1 MRVGLVSPYSFD
13 TPGGV
18 QAHVRDLAETL
29 LELGHEVSVL
39 TPAERED
46 DLPPYVVSAGRA
58 VPVPYNG
65 SVSRLAFGPLS
76 TVRVR
81 RWLKDGEF
89 DVLHVHEPVAPSIS
103 LLAVMAAKGPVVA
116 TFHTSN
122 PRSRTLMAAAG
133 VLQPFMEKI
142 GGRIAVSAAA
152 RRVQVEH
159 LDGGAIEIPNG
170 VDTHRFARAEPLP
183 GWPGEGGAIGF
194 LGRFEESRK
203 GFAVLAEAFPA
214 LAAARPSLRL
224 LVAGPGDVAE
234 ARGKFRP
241 ELLDR
246 ITFLGKVSEVDKA
259 RMLRS
264 VDAYIAPNTG
274 QESFGIILSEAMAAG
289 TAIVASDIDAFR
301 RVLDD
306 GTAGELFIPGDAT
319 ALATAAGRL
328 LDNPARRTALA
339 AHAAKVVMIY
349 DWHVV
354 ARQVLDVYE
363 MVVAGTPVALDD
375 TP

>member
-39 TPAERED
+39 TPAEREE
-46 DLPPYVVSAGRA
+46 DLPPYAVSAGRA

-170 VDTHRFARAEPLP
+170 VDTRRFARAEPLP

-203 GFAVLAEAFPA
+203 GFAVLAEAFPS
-214 LAAARPSLRL
+214 LAATHPDLRL
-224 LVAGPGDVAE
+224 LVAGPGDVTE
-234 ARGKFRP
+234 ARGKFPP

-306 GTAGELFIPGDAT
+306 GTAGELFTPGDAT
-319 ALATAAGRL
+319 ALATATARL
-328 LDNPARRTALA
+328 LDDPARRAALA
-339 AHAAKVVMIY
+339 AHAARVVMIY